1 MQWYVCRETTAST
14 HVLVG
19 EGCLNVFSQFKLKV
33 QFGFNQNECFFLIL
47 YIYFFFLN
55 ITKDVNVVFK
65 PNAYLKYFFDTVLS
79 PVLKVYMYLFYKKS
93 VVAI

>member
-1 MQWYVCRETTAST
+1 MF
-14 HVLVG
+14 L
-19 EGCLNVFSQFKLKV
+19 
-33 QFGFNQNECFFLIL
+33 FNLI
-47 YIYFFFLN
+47 YIFFFLN